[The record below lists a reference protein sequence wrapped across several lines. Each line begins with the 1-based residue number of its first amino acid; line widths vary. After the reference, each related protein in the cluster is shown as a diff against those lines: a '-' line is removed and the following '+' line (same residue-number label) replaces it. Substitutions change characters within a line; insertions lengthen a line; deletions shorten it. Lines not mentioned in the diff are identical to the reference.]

1 MRYNCSNMNKRKLT
15 PKQQRFVQEYLV
27 TSNASE
33 AYRRAYDAEKMSPAV
48 INVKA
53 SELLKNGKVTVSLQE
68 LSEAS
73 MTETVVTLIERKEW
87 LSSVVRGDEE
97 QAKFSD
103 RLRALDL
110 LNQMEAIYIQR
121 SEHRQATIVKL
132 IIEEED
138 PRDVMEG
145 EISTLGDPNLTPG
158 AEE

>member
-1 MRYNCSNMNKRKLT
+1 MKWHR
-15 PKQQRFVQEYLV
+15 QQRFVQEYLV

-73 MTETVVTLIERKEW
+73 MTETVVTLVERKEW
-87 LSSVVRGDEE
+87 LSSVIRGDEE

-110 LNQMEAIYIQR
+110 LNQMEAIYVQR

-138 PRDVMEG
+138 PSSVIEG
-145 EISTLGDPNLTPG
+145 EFSTPS
-158 AEE
+158 

>member
-1 MRYNCSNMNKRKLT
+1 MNNKTLT
-15 PKQQRFVQEYLV
+15 PKQEKFIQECLA
-27 TSNASE
+27 TGNASE

-53 SELLKNGKVTVSLQE
+53 SELLKNGKVAVSLQE
-68 LSEAS
+68 LREAS
-73 MTETVVTLIERKEW
+73 MTGAVATLIERKEW

-138 PRDVMEG
+138 PRDVIEG
-145 EISTLGDPNLTPG
+145 EISPPSPPETSP
-158 AEE
+158 